1 MAKFRAW
8 IPDGSGAYIAKELP
22 GPSNWTQWLAAWRV
36 FQAAAIMLDIL
47 PLASLQLYERHF
59 ERLVRLYPSA
69 WHLIVM
75 ADEKATGEK
84 WARMRLRITSDVAA
98 GRPPPDR
105 WDKDRP
111 WIASLHLLV
120 LDNTFWEEQVGS
132 PANAWIAQGGRG
144 APQIVPQAS
153 LAKHRLNEFTSAGFV
168 SAQATEARTA
178 RRGRENGIERLLPR
192 CACQTGALCG
202 G

>member
-1 MAKFRAW
+1 MLG

-84 WARMRLRITSDVAA
+84 WARMRLRITSDIAA

-120 LDNTFWEEQVGS
+120 LGQHVLGR
-132 PANAWIAQGGRG
+132 AGGIPSQCMDCTR
-144 APQIVPQAS
+144 
-153 LAKHRLNEFTSAGFV
+153 R
-168 SAQATEARTA
+168 A
-178 RRGRENGIERLLPR
+178 RRARRAADCSPGEPCKAQVKRVHKCRICLSPGHRSQDCPQR
-192 CACQTGALCG
+192 A
-202 G
+202 

>member
-75 ADEKATGEK
+75 ADEKATGREVGK
-84 WARMRLRITSDVAA
+84 DAPTNHLRYRS
-98 GRPPPDR
+98 RE
-105 WDKDRP
+105 
-111 WIASLHLLV
+111 ASSGPL
-120 LDNTFWEEQVGS
+120 G
-132 PANAWIAQGGRG
+132 
-144 APQIVPQAS
+144 
-153 LAKHRLNEFTSAGFV
+153 
-168 SAQATEARTA
+168 
-178 RRGRENGIERLLPR
+178 
-192 CACQTGALCG
+192 
-202 G
+202 